1 MAATG
6 GLDVVKVSSSLT
18 VLSRNPQAGNY
29 VHRNSVIVIV
39 VSCGSV
45 DLTVSDGSLWD
56 RERRTAALDRNYTLR
71 TEAED
76 VVRYTVFAIRHSMC
90 VLTILG
96 RYSAKIRPD
105 SGS

>member
-1 MAATG
+1 M
-6 GLDVVKVSSSLT
+6 
-18 VLSRNPQAGNY
+18 
-29 VHRNSVIVIV
+29 
-39 VSCGSV
+39 

-56 RERRTAALDRNYTLR
+56 RERRIAALDRNYTLR

-96 RYSAKIRPD
+96 RYGAKIRPD
-105 SGS
+105 FRLMIGHSVQAFGLLTTDRAVAEEPALGHLRNL